1 MPSHLHEVLVTMF
14 RERPALVV
22 DVLDEALGIDIP
34 DYTTAQVTSGDLT
47 DIAPTEYRADA
58 VITLSDDNGLVQAIV
73 VEVQLRPDTRKRRTW
88 PVYVATLHARL
99 GCPVILLIVCPD
111 PAVAT
116 WCTEPIVVGKPGLT
130 LVPVVLGPQDVPVVT
145 DPHQAQRNPELTVI
159 SAMAHGD
166 RHREPV
172 FHALLAAL
180 DTVGPESAIL
190 YADLVLAVLPR
201 AARKT
206 LEVCMTTSTHR
217 YHSEF
222 ARRYF
227 DQGEAQGEA
236 KGQAK
241 GEAKAVLAVL
251 AARGIEV
258 PDGLR
263 EQITTCTDLDQLDIW
278 IHRAATARTAHDLLT
293 DDRL

>member
-1 MPSHLHEVLVTMF
+1 M
-14 RERPALVV
+14 
-22 DVLDEALGIDIP
+22 
-34 DYTTAQVTSGDLT
+34 
-47 DIAPTEYRADA
+47 
-58 VITLSDDNGLVQAIV
+58 
-73 VEVQLRPDTRKRRTW
+73 
-88 PVYVATLHARL
+88 
-99 GCPVILLIVCPD
+99 
-111 PAVAT
+111 
-116 WCTEPIVVGKPGLT
+116 
-130 LVPVVLGPQDVPVVT
+130 PVVT
-145 DPHQAQRNPELTVI
+145 DPHQAQHNPELAVL

-180 DTVGPESAIL
+180 DVVGPERANL

-201 AARKT
+201 ASRKT

-227 DQGEAQGEA
+227 DQGQAQGE
-236 KGQAK
+236 AK

-251 AARGIEV
+251 AARGIQL
-258 PDGLR
+258 PDDLR
-263 EQITTCTDLDQLDIW
+263 EQITTCTDLDQLDTW
-278 IHRAATARTAHDLLT
+278 IRRAATARTAHDLLT